1 MYLVDTSVVID
12 FIKGK
17 ETKESNHFEEIIE
30 HGIPFGISAF
40 TYQEVLQG
48 SRDKK
53 EYESLQQYLSTQ
65 KIYYPTPETFEDA
78 SKLFFDCRKAG
89 ITIRSTIDTLIAT
102 TAMNNRLKL
111 LCSDRDFTFMQ
122 KVIDLEIWNG

>member
-17 ETKESNHFEEIIE
+17 ETKESNHFEEIIKN
-30 HGIPFGISAF
+30 GIPFGISAF

-48 SRDKK
+48 ARDKK
-53 EYESLQQYLSTQ
+53 EYETLQQYLSTQ
-65 KIYYPTPETFEDA
+65 KIYYPTPKTFEDA
-78 SKLFFDCRKAG
+78 SKLFFDCKKAG

-102 TAMNNRLKL
+102 STMENKLKL
-111 LCSDRDFTFMQ
+111 LSSDRDFVFMQ
-122 KVIDLEIWNG
+122 KVVNLEIWNG

>member
-17 ETKESNHFEEIIE
+17 ETKESKYFEEIIQ

-53 EYESLQQYLSTQ
+53 EYETLQQYLSTQ
-65 KIYYPTPETFEDA
+65 EIYYPTHETFEDA

-102 TAMNNRLKL
+102 TTMENKLKL
-111 LCSDRDFTFMQ
+111 LCSDRDFAFMQ